1 MLDSLKQKKN
11 FQRIKMRIKTGD
23 LVKVINGKE
32 KGKTGEVLKTIPLE
46 NRVVV
51 KGINLRTKHV
61 KPTQE
66 GETGRILT
74 EEASFH
80 ASNVMFFSKDKNLTS
95 KIEYF
100 IDKEGVKKRRLKKT
114 GEVID

>member
-11 FQRIKMRIKTGD
+11 TKRIKMRIKTGD

-32 KGKTGEVLKTIPLE
+32 KGKTGEVLKTIPQE
-46 NRVVV
+46 NRVLV

-66 GETGRILT
+66 GENVSKIIKDFLKIKCPINKAAIILNKFFKKNRI
-74 EEASFH
+74 
-80 ASNVMFFSKDKNLTS
+80 NLTVDQ
-95 KIEYF
+95 KYF
-100 IDKEGVKKRRLKKT
+100 PISYT
-114 GEVID
+114 Y

>member
-23 LVKVINGKE
+23 LVKVINGKD

-51 KGINLRTKHV
+51 KGTVSYTHLTL
-61 KPTQE
+61 PT
-66 GETGRILT
+66 TVR
-74 EEASFH
+74 
-80 ASNVMFFSKDKNLTS
+80 V
-95 KIEYF
+95 
-100 IDKEGVKKRRLKKT
+100 
-114 GEVID
+114 

>member
-11 FQRIKMRIKTGD
+11 FQRVKMRIKTGD
-23 LVKVINGKE
+23 LVKVINGKD
-32 KGKTGEVLKTIPLE
+32 KGKTGEVLKTIPFE
-46 NRVVV
+46 NKVVV

-100 IDKEGVKKRRLKKT
+100 INKEGVKKRRLKKT

>member
-1 MLDSLKQKKN
+1 MLDAVKKN
-11 FQRIKMRIKTGD
+11 KILKKVKMRIKTGD

-32 KGKTGEVLKTIPLE
+32 KGKTGEVLKTLPLL
-46 NRVVV
+46 NRLII
-51 KGINLRTKHV
+51 KGINFRTKHI

-66 GETGRILT
+66 GENGRIIT
-74 EEASFH
+74 EEASIH
-80 ASNVMFFSKDKNLTS
+80 VSNVMFFSKEKNITS

-114 GEVID
+114 GELID

>member
-74 EEASFH
+74 EEASLH
-80 ASNVMFFSKDKNLTS
+80 ACLLYTS
-95 KIEYF
+95 PSPR
-100 IDKEGVKKRRLKKT
+100 DTMSSRMPSSA
-114 GEVID
+114 

>member
-46 NRVVV
+46 NRVVAV
-51 KGINLRTKHV
+51 SYTHLRAH
-61 KPTQE
+61 
-66 GETGRILT
+66 ETP
-74 EEASFH
+74 
-80 ASNVMFFSKDKNLTS
+80 
-95 KIEYF
+95 
-100 IDKEGVKKRRLKKT
+100 
-114 GEVID
+114 

>member
-23 LVKVINGKE
+23 LVKVINGKD

-51 KGINLRTKHV
+51 R
-61 KPTQE
+61 E
-66 GETGRILT
+66 LT
-74 EEASFH
+74 LGP
-80 ASNVMFFSKDKNLTS
+80 NM
-95 KIEYF
+95 
-100 IDKEGVKKRRLKKT
+100 
-114 GEVID
+114 

>member
-74 EEASFH
+74 C
-80 ASNVMFFSKDKNLTS
+80 LLYTS
-95 KIEYF
+95 PSPRDF
-100 IDKEGVKKRRLKKT
+100 QVSRMPSSA
-114 GEVID
+114 

>member
-1 MLDSLKQKKN
+1 MLDAVKKN
-11 FQRIKMRIKTGD
+11 KILKKVKMRIKTGD

-32 KGKTGEVLKTIPLE
+32 KGKTGEVLKTLPLL
-46 NRVVV
+46 NRLVV
-51 KGINLRTKHV
+51 KGINFRTKHV

-66 GETGRILT
+66 GENGRVVT
-74 EEASFH
+74 EEASIH
-80 ASNVMFFSKDKNLTS
+80 ASNVMFFSKEKKITS

-114 GEVID
+114 GELID

>member
-11 FQRIKMRIKTGD
+11 FKRIKMRIKTGD

-51 KGINLRTKHV
+51 KGVNPVSYTHLTL
-61 KPTQE
+61 PT
-66 GETGRILT
+66 TPY
-74 EEASFH
+74 
-80 ASNVMFFSKDKNLTS
+80 V
-95 KIEYF
+95 
-100 IDKEGVKKRRLKKT
+100 
-114 GEVID
+114 